1 VNLKLDQKDR
11 IIISMYA
18 KDPSVSQEDIAKEIK
33 LSQPSVAMRIKKLRE
48 NGAIETQTG
57 INPLKM
63 GLYMAKVD
71 ISSNN
76 PVEILGM
83 FKNCPYFANGFS
95 ISGKHNL
102 SLFFVS
108 ESIATLEAI
117 INGHVRPNKSV
128 TDVDFNIV
136 IASEKNIIVP
146 SILTPEKSDKP
157 PCGMLIKCIN
167 CQSFK
172 DEKCLGC
179 PATGTY
185 KGWFY

>member
-1 VNLKLDQKDR
+1 MKLDTKDR
-11 IIISMYA
+11 TIISMYA
-18 KDPSVSQEDIAKEIK
+18 KNPNVSQEEIAKEIK

-48 NGAIETQTG
+48 SGAIETQTG

-63 GLYMAKVD
+63 GLYVAKVD

-76 PVEILGM
+76 PMEILGM

-136 IASEKNIIVP
+136 IATEKDFIVP
-146 SILTPEKSDKP
+146 SVLTPEKSEDP
-157 PCGMLIKCIN
+157 PSGSRIKCRN
-167 CQSFK
+167 
-172 DEKCLGC
+172 C
-179 PATGTY
+179 PA
-185 KGWFY
+185 

>member
-1 VNLKLDQKDR
+1 MKLDEKDR

-18 KDPSVSQEDIAKEIK
+18 GDPDVSQEKIAKVVK
-33 LSQPSVAMRIKKLRE
+33 LSQPSVAMRIKKLKE
-48 NGAIETQTG
+48 SGAIESITG

-63 GLYMAKVD
+63 GLYVAKVD

-76 PVEILGM
+76 PSEILNM
-83 FKNCPYFANGFS
+83 FRNCPYFANGFS
-95 ISGKHNL
+95 ISGEHNL

-128 TDVDFNIV
+128 TDVNFNIV
-136 IASEKNIIVP
+136 INSERDFIIP
-146 SILTPEKSDKP
+146 TILTPDITETP
-157 PCGMLIKCIN
+157 PCGILIKCQN
-167 CQSFK
+167 CSQFK
-172 DEKCLGC
+172 DKKCLGC
-179 PATGTY
+179 PATGIY

>member
-1 VNLKLDQKDR
+1 MKLDKKDR
-11 IIISMYA
+11 VIITMFA
-18 KDPSVSQEDIAKEIK
+18 NDPDVSQEEIAKEIK
-33 LSQPSVAMRIKKLRE
+33 LSQPSVAMRIKKLKE

-57 INPLKM
+57 INPLEM

-76 PVEILGM
+76 PSEILGM

-102 SLFFVS
+102 CLFFVS

-136 IASEKNIIVP
+136 IATEKEFIVP
-146 SILTPEKSDKP
+146 TALTLEKSEKP
-157 PCGMLIKCIN
+157 PCGVLVKCKN
-167 CQSFK
+167 CQSYK
-172 DEKCLGC
+172 EDKCLGC
-179 PATGTY
+179 PATGVY
-185 KGWFY
+185 EGWFY

>member
-1 VNLKLDQKDR
+1 MKLDKKDR

-18 KDPSVSQEDIAKEIK
+18 KDSNVSQEEIAKVIN
-33 LSQPSVAMRIKKLRE
+33 LSQPSVAMRIKKLKE
-48 NGAIETQTG
+48 NGALETQTG

-76 PVEILGM
+76 PSEILNM
-83 FKNCPYFANGFS
+83 FRNCPYFANGFS

-102 SLFFVS
+102 CLFFVS

-117 INGHVRPNKSV
+117 INLHVRPNKSV

-136 IASEKNIIVP
+136 IGSEKDFIVP
-146 SILTPEKSDKP
+146 TILTPEITDTP
-157 PCGMLIKCIN
+157 PCGILIQCKN
-167 CQSFK
+167 CPSFG
-172 DEKCLGC
+172 EGKCLGC
-179 PATGTY
+179 PATGAY